1 MTQRETSPPAMPA
14 SVRVHAFARLHMGF
28 LDLNGGLGR
37 QFGSLGLGL
46 QAPVTR
52 LRAAAAERCAASGP
66 GAERAQALAERL
78 HEHFGLPGGVSIELD
93 SVITEHAG
101 FGSGTQMS
109 LAVGAAVARLHGL
122 DVTPAEVAR
131 LLDRGARS
139 GVGLGSFQ
147 RGGFIVDGGHRGDGT
162 PPVISRLPFPE
173 DWRLLL
179 VLDRQ
184 RRGVHGD
191 REKGAFGRLPE
202 FPAELA
208 GQLCRIVLMQVL
220 PSLAEADVAGF
231 GAGITDIQRRVGDH
245 FAVAQGGRYASPEV
259 AALLGWME
267 VNGAAGVGQSS
278 WGPTGFA
285 ICESEAGAQALCSR
299 ARSAGLVGE
308 NVSLDVVAARNR
320 GADIGLMARDD
331 NHRPDDGRA
340 PRDRAVEEGEVPR

>member
-1 MTQRETSPPAMPA
+1 M
-14 SVRVHAFARLHMGF
+14 
-28 LDLNGGLGR
+28 
-37 QFGSLGLGL
+37 
-46 QAPVTR
+46 
-52 LRAAAAERCAASGP
+52 
-66 GAERAQALAERL
+66 
-78 HEHFGLPGGVSIELD
+78 
-93 SVITEHAG
+93 
-101 FGSGTQMS
+101 
-109 LAVGAAVARLHGL
+109 
-122 DVTPAEVAR
+122 
-131 LLDRGARS
+131 
-139 GVGLGSFQ
+139 
-147 RGGFIVDGGHRGDGT
+147 
-162 PPVISRLPFPE
+162 ISRLPFPE

-278 WGPTGFA
+278 WGPTGFVLVD
-285 ICESEAGAQALCSR
+285 SDTR
-299 ARSAGLVGE
+299 ARELQAELRRRFGDLTP
-308 NVSLDVVAARNR
+308 LRYQIVAARNQ
-320 GADIGLMARDD
+320 GASVELMRRPARLRQ
-331 NHRPDDGRA
+331 N
-340 PRDRAVEEGEVPR
+340 